1 MFSVIVDLDALKK
14 KPRKTVS
21 SDEEEVDDD
30 YNPYLDP
37 EEKAENDAA
46 ADTNQV
52 RIYIIWTTRRLAN
65 QSVYWEKILT
75 RPC

>member
-37 EEKAENDAA
+37 EERAENETA

-52 RIYIIWTTRRLAN
+52 RQAYLYYT
-65 QSVYWEKILT
+65 
-75 RPC
+75 